1 MMPVFFSEKPAV
13 MTILQAKEP
22 KLAVIPPL
30 TDPVPEPLMVSENSF
45 LDISDEE
52 LAEISHALLFNR
64 GFNLDAYKDR
74 CVRRRI
80 AIRVRATHC
89 ASVKEYCD
97 HLHNHKPEID
107 HLLKVLT
114 IHVSQFFRNYS
125 TFEKLQL
132 EIFPYLFDSAR
143 SRGAKELKVWSL
155 GCASGEEP
163 YTLALILAE
172 HFSEVMKEIPV
183 LLEATDID
191 NSTLVSARAGLFAP
205 ERMQEMPEQYL
216 VKYFRA
222 TDSHYQLAQE
232 IIDMVSFKIGDMFNN
247 LLYHSCDLILCRNV
261 MIYFSR
267 EQQDRIFRN
276 IASVLSPDG
285 FMVLGKSETLLG
297 ESRALFQ
304 TVCPIERIYRPAA
317 TGAGTLSIDI

>member
-1 MMPVFFSEKPAV
+1 
-13 MTILQAKEP
+13 MTTSQVKEP
-22 KLAVIPPL
+22 SLSDIPSPGDL
-30 TDPVPEPLMVSENSF
+30 HPEPLMVSESSS

-52 LAEISHALLFNR
+52 FAEIRNALLFNR

-97 HLHNHKPEID
+97 HLHSHKPEID

-114 IHVSQFFRNYS
+114 IHVSQFFRNFS
-125 TFEKLQL
+125 TFEKLRL
-132 EIFPYLFDSAR
+132 EILPYLFDVAR
-143 SRGAKELKVWSL
+143 SRGLKELKIWSL

-172 HFSEVMKEIPV
+172 QFAEVIKEIPV
-183 LLEATDID
+183 LIEATDID
-191 NSTLVSARAGLFAP
+191 SSTLELAKSGLYPA

-216 VKYFRA
+216 HKYFKLQDNQYRL
-222 TDSHYQLAQE
+222 SPE
-232 IIDMVSFKIGDMFNN
+232 IAAMVTFTTGDMFND
-247 LLYHSCDLILCRNV
+247 LLYRNCDLLICRNV

-276 IASVLSPDG
+276 IARVLNPEG

-304 TVCPIERIYRPAA
+304 TVCPVERIYRLAA
-317 TGAGTLSIDI
+317 TAA

>member
-1 MMPVFFSEKPAV
+1 MPDMSTPGD
-13 MTILQAKEP
+13 LQ
-22 KLAVIPPL
+22 
-30 TDPVPEPLMVSENSF
+30 PEPLMVSDSSS
-45 LDISDEE
+45 LDISDDEF
-52 LAEISHALLFNR
+52 AEIRNALLYNR

-97 HLHNHKPEID
+97 HLHTHKPEID

-114 IHVSQFFRNYS
+114 IHVSQFFRNFS
-125 TFEKLQL
+125 TFEKLRL
-132 EIFPYLFDSAR
+132 EILPHLFNYAR
-143 SRGAKELKVWSL
+143 SRGVSELKIWSL

-172 HFSEVMKEIPV
+172 QFPEVIKEINV
-183 LLEATDID
+183 LIEATDID
-191 NSTLVSARAGLFAP
+191 NATLDLAKNGLYAA

-216 VKYFRA
+216 HKYFTA
-222 TDSHYQLAQE
+222 TDSQYKLSPE
-232 IIDMVSFKIGDMFNN
+232 IVDMVSFKTGDIFND
-247 LLYHSCDLILCRNV
+247 LLYRSCDLLLCRNV

-276 IASVLSPDG
+276 IARVLNPDG

-304 TVCPIERIYRPAA
+304 TVCPVERIYRPAA
-317 TGAGTLSIDI
+317 IAAKTLANAI

>member
-1 MMPVFFSEKPAV
+1 MSE
-13 MTILQAKEP
+13 
-22 KLAVIPPL
+22 IPSPDDL
-30 TDPVPEPLMVSENSF
+30 HPEPLMVSDSSA

-52 LAEISHALLFNR
+52 FAEIRNALLFNR

-89 ASVKEYCD
+89 TSVKEYCD
-97 HLHNHKPEID
+97 HLHTHKPEID

-114 IHVSQFFRNYS
+114 IHVSQFFRNFS
-125 TFEKLQL
+125 TFEKLRL
-132 EIFPYLFDSAR
+132 EILPYLFDSAR
-143 SRGAKELKVWSL
+143 SRGAKELKIWSL

-172 HFSEVMKEIPV
+172 QFAEVIKEIPV
-183 LLEATDID
+183 LIEATDID
-191 NSTLVSARAGLFAP
+191 SATLDLAKSGLYSV

-216 VKYFRA
+216 HKYFNLL
-222 TDSHYQLAQE
+222 DNQYKLAPE
-232 IIDMVSFKIGDMFNN
+232 IAAMVTFKAGDMFND
-247 LLYHSCDLILCRNV
+247 LLYHNCDLLICRNV

-276 IASVLSPDG
+276 IARVLNPEG

-304 TVCPIERIYRPAA
+304 TVCPVERIYRLAA
-317 TGAGTLSIDI
+317 AAA